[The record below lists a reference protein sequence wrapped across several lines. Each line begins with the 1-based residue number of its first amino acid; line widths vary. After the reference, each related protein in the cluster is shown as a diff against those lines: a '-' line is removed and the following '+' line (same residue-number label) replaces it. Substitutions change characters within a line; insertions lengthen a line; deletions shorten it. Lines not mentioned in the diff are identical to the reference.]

1 MNDDRKLEDGV
12 AVIAYIIL
20 MVLISLSLLVSCK
33 TKEEVNE
40 IKEVTVYK
48 HDTLVQVK
56 SDTVTKIQHVT
67 QKDTVFHEIEKV
79 ITLSV
84 GGDTVKEVTNNNYIK
99 YVYMSDSSYN
109 YKAIID
115 SIAKAAKS
123 QESTK
128 QEKAEKK
135 VEKRLFPYKLVL
147 GITLLALIV
156 SIIMLV
162 RYKYIDV
169 CD

>member
-20 MVLISLSLLVSCK
+20 MALISLTLLVSCK
-33 TKEEVNE
+33 TEEKVNE
-40 IKEVTVYK
+40 VKEVTVYK

-56 SDTVTKIQHVT
+56 NDTVAKIQHVT

-99 YVYMSDSSYN
+99 YVYRSDSSYN
-109 YKAIID
+109 YKALID
-115 SIAKAAKS
+115 SVTKAVKS

-128 QEKAEKK
+128 QEKTEKK